1 MSLSELIGGLMGKH
15 GDTLQQAALLAY
27 LKDGDEGKK
36 YLEVHVIN
44 IIYMKFI
51 LYSTLLIFMASSIMK
66 NWPEKEPR
74 RENTETQKCK
84 NVIYLW
90 KLEKFKKIPS
100 LKRGIWE

>member
-27 LKDGDEGKK
+27 LKEGDEGKK

-51 LYSTLLIFMASSIMK
+51 LYPT
-66 NWPEKEPR
+66 
-74 RENTETQKCK
+74 
-84 NVIYLW
+84 
-90 KLEKFKKIPS
+90 
-100 LKRGIWE
+100 